1 MREEKKIMKWSY
13 PINKSIRE
21 IILWCHRIPSR
32 CTIINMQI
40 FWLQVRHSVFRAT
53 PKGDFKCIEDTIVSG
68 PTLHEQSRGTWF
80 LCQQVP
86 RWITRDS
93 RTNSSAS
100 RIPLEREDRAF
111 ERQLGGTMLSR
122 ILSSNVTDIDT
133 KSKITFS
140 WTGPVVQVQVST
152 FKELLESLKW
162 SKSYCEINFHKTLN
176 YIRNDIIWIF
186 YNFKS
191 F

>member
-1 MREEKKIMKWSY
+1 MQCIVQFRRLFHKIGWKRTRHILFCTVTIKKRLMTSWKRNEKENHAKRY
-13 PINKSIRE
+13 KSIRK
-21 IILWCHRIPSR
+21 IVLWSYRIPFR

-40 FWLQVRHSVFRAT
+40 FWLGLSDERAT

-93 RTNSSAS
+93 RTNSSAN
-100 RIPLEREDRAF
+100 RIPLERGSCLPTTTR
-111 ERQLGGTMLSR
+111 GTMLSR

-133 KSKITFS
+133 
-140 WTGPVVQVQVST
+140 
-152 FKELLESLKW
+152 
-162 SKSYCEINFHKTLN
+162 
-176 YIRNDIIWIF
+176 RN
-186 YNFKS
+186 KV
-191 F
+191 